1 MLRFVLFSDNQ
12 GRGGKEA
19 AVFGKAGDM
28 IAKLKGVLDFTGDGF
43 LILDVNGVGYRVF
56 ASNKTLAKM
65 PPVGQGA
72 SVLIETQVR
81 EDHIHLFGFADAAE
95 KGWFS
100 LLTTVQGVG
109 AKVALAI
116 LSVLST
122 DELAMAILSGD
133 SKSVTRA
140 AGVGPKLAV
149 RIVTELKGRAGNF
162 SAAAAGTET
171 PDGSVVSSDGVSAV
185 NDAVSALVNLGYAR
199 MDAAMAVNKAWKNRG
214 AQASVS
220 DLIRDAL
227 KEFAP

>member
-1 MLRFVLFSDNQ
+1 
-12 GRGGKEA
+12 
-19 AVFGKAGDM
+19 M
-28 IAKLKGVLDFTGDGF
+28 IAKLKGILDSTGDGF

-56 ASNKTLAKM
+56 CSNKTLAKM
-65 PPVGQGA
+65 PPAGQA
-72 SVLIETQVR
+72 AALLIETQVR
-81 EDHIHLFGFADAAE
+81 EDHIHLFGFADAVE

-116 LSVLST
+116 LSVLSAQ
-122 DELAMAILSGD
+122 ELSMAVMSGD

-140 AGVGPKLAV
+140 NGVGSKLAV
-149 RIVTELKGRAGNF
+149 RIVTELKGKTGNF
-162 SAAAAGTET
+162 DTAGASGIVGDVST
-171 PDGSVVSSDGVSAV
+171 DGEQGSAV
-185 NDAVSALVNLGYAR
+185 GDAVSALVNLGYAR
-199 MDAAMAVNKAWKNRG
+199 MDAAMAVNKALKNRG

>member
-1 MLRFVLFSDNQ
+1 
-12 GRGGKEA
+12 
-19 AVFGKAGDM
+19 M
-28 IAKLKGVLDFTGDGF
+28 IAKLKGILDSTGDGF

-56 ASNKTLAKM
+56 CSNKTLAKM
-65 PPVGQGA
+65 PPAGQA
-72 SVLIETQVR
+72 AALLIETQVR
-81 EDHIHLFGFADAAE
+81 EDHIHLFGFADAVE

-116 LSVLST
+116 LSVLSAE
-122 DELAMAILSGD
+122 ELSMAVMSGD

-140 AGVGPKLAV
+140 NGVGPKLAV
-149 RIVTELKGRAGNF
+149 RIVTELKGKTGNF
-162 SAAAAGTET
+162 DTAGASGIVGDVST
-171 PDGSVVSSDGVSAV
+171 DGEQGSAV
-185 NDAVSALVNLGYAR
+185 GDAVSALVNLGYAR
-199 MDAAMAVNKAWKNRG
+199 MDAAMAVNKALKNRG

>member
-1 MLRFVLFSDNQ
+1 
-12 GRGGKEA
+12 
-19 AVFGKAGDM
+19 M
-28 IAKLKGVLDFTGDGF
+28 IAKLKGILDSTGDGF

-56 ASNKTLAKM
+56 CSNKTLAKM
-65 PPVGQGA
+65 PPAGQA
-72 SVLIETQVR
+72 AALLIETQVR
-81 EDHIHLFGFADAAE
+81 EDHIHLFGFADAVE

-116 LSVLST
+116 LSVLSAQ
-122 DELAMAILSGD
+122 ELSMAVMSGD

-140 AGVGPKLAV
+140 NGVGPKLAV
-149 RIVTELKGRAGNF
+149 RIVTELKGKTGNF
-162 SAAAAGTET
+162 DTAGASGIVGDVSTDTEQ
-171 PDGSVVSSDGVSAV
+171 GSAV
-185 NDAVSALVNLGYAR
+185 GDAVSALVNLGYAR
-199 MDAAMAVNKAWKNRG
+199 MDAAMAVNKALKNRG

>member
-1 MLRFVLFSDNQ
+1 
-12 GRGGKEA
+12 
-19 AVFGKAGDM
+19 M
-28 IAKLKGVLDFTGDGF
+28 IAKLKGILDSTGDGF

-56 ASNKTLAKM
+56 CSNKTLAKM
-65 PPVGQGA
+65 PPAGQA
-72 SVLIETQVR
+72 AALLIETQVR
-81 EDHIHLFGFADAAE
+81 EDHIHLFGFADAVE

-116 LSVLST
+116 LSVLSAQ
-122 DELAMAILSGD
+122 ELSMAVMSGD

-140 AGVGPKLAV
+140 NGVGPKLAV
-149 RIVTELKGRAGNF
+149 RIVTELKGKTGNF
-162 SAAAAGTET
+162 DTAGASGIVG
-171 PDGSVVSSDGVSAV
+171 DVSTDSEQGSAV
-185 NDAVSALVNLGYAR
+185 GDAVSALVNLGYAR
-199 MDAAMAVNKAWKNRG
+199 MDAAMAVNKALKNRG

>member
-1 MLRFVLFSDNQ
+1 
-12 GRGGKEA
+12 
-19 AVFGKAGDM
+19 M
-28 IAKLKGVLDFTGDGF
+28 IAKLKGILDSTGDGF

-56 ASNKTLAKM
+56 CSNKTLAKM
-65 PPVGQGA
+65 PPAGQA
-72 SVLIETQVR
+72 AALLIETQVR
-81 EDHIHLFGFADAAE
+81 EDHIHLFGFADAVE

-116 LSVLST
+116 LSVLSAQ
-122 DELAMAILSGD
+122 ELSMAVMSGD

-140 AGVGPKLAV
+140 NGVGPKLAV
-149 RIVTELKGRAGNF
+149 RIVTELKGKTGNF
-162 SAAAAGTET
+162 DTAGASGIVG
-171 PDGSVVSSDGVSAV
+171 DVSTDAEQGSAV
-185 NDAVSALVNLGYAR
+185 GDAVSALVNLGYAR
-199 MDAAMAVNKAWKNRG
+199 MDAAMAVNKALKNRG

>member
-1 MLRFVLFSDNQ
+1 
-12 GRGGKEA
+12 
-19 AVFGKAGDM
+19 M
-28 IAKLKGVLDFTGDGF
+28 IAKLKGILDSTGDGF

-56 ASNKTLAKM
+56 CSNKTLAKM
-65 PPVGQGA
+65 PPAGQA
-72 SVLIETQVR
+72 AALLIETQVR
-81 EDHIHLFGFADAAE
+81 EDHIHLFGFADAVE

-116 LSVLST
+116 LSVLSAQ
-122 DELAMAILSGD
+122 ELSMAVMSGD

-140 AGVGPKLAV
+140 NGVGPKLAV
-149 RIVTELKGRAGNF
+149 RIVTELKGKTGNF
-162 SAAAAGTET
+162 DTAGAS
-171 PDGSVVSSDGVSAV
+171 GIVGNVSTDAEQGSAV
-185 NDAVSALVNLGYAR
+185 GDAVSALVNLGYAR
-199 MDAAMAVNKAWKNRG
+199 MDAAMAVNKALKNRG

>member
-1 MLRFVLFSDNQ
+1 
-12 GRGGKEA
+12 
-19 AVFGKAGDM
+19 M
-28 IAKLKGVLDFTGDGF
+28 IAKLKGILDSTGDGF

-56 ASNKTLAKM
+56 CSNKTLAKM
-65 PPVGQGA
+65 PPAGQA
-72 SVLIETQVR
+72 AALLIETQVR
-81 EDHIHLFGFADAAE
+81 EDHIHLFGFADAVE

-116 LSVLST
+116 LSVLGAQ
-122 DELAMAILSGD
+122 ELSMAVMSGD

-140 AGVGPKLAV
+140 NGVGPKLAV
-149 RIVTELKGRAGNF
+149 RIVTELKGKTGNF
-162 SAAAAGTET
+162 DTAGASGIVGDVST
-171 PDGSVVSSDGVSAV
+171 DGEQGSAV
-185 NDAVSALVNLGYAR
+185 GDAVSALVNLGYAR
-199 MDAAMAVNKAWKNRG
+199 MDAAMAVNKALKNRG